1 MFGNFE
7 TSEMKIGI
15 QRVLFSFLIM
25 IEIVLCESYSSLYLT
40 LITFLENVYN
50 TSRFKDGK
58 V

>member
-1 MFGNFE
+1 
-7 TSEMKIGI
+7 
-15 QRVLFSFLIM
+15 M

>member
-7 TSEMKIGI
+7 TSEIKIGI

-25 IEIVLCESYSSLYLT
+25 IEIVLCESYSSLT